1 VAVSLPDPDAKAAVV
16 REMFDRIAPRYAR
29 LNTILTFG
37 LDRGWRRAAIAA
49 AGVRP
54 GDLVVDVGCGTGD
67 LAALAAAAGARVIG
81 VDVAPIMLAHA
92 RGRGAALLRADAAA
106 LPLRGATAHAVTC
119 GFALRNVVAI
129 PPVLAEAARVLRPG
143 GRLALLEVA
152 APSSGA
158 LGWGHRLYF
167 NHVVPR
173 LGALLS
179 DRRAYAYLP
188 ASTAYLPPESVFRRL
203 IEDAGFVDVRQRR
216 LGAGSVQLVW
226 ASRATSAVAE
236 RAA

>member
-49 AGVRP
+49 AGVRA

-81 VDVAPIMLAHA
+81 VDVAPTMLAHA

-152 APSSGA
+152 TPSGGA

-179 DRRAYAYLP
+179 DRRAYSYLP
-188 ASTAYLPPESVFRRL
+188 ASMAYLPPEGVLRRL
-203 IEDAGFVDVRQRR
+203 IEDAGFVDVRRRR

-226 ASRATSAVAE
+226 ASRATSAVSE

>member
-1 VAVSLPDPDAKAAVV
+1 MAVSLPDPDAKAAVV
-16 REMFDRIAPRYAR
+16 REMFDRIAPRYTR

-37 LDRGWRRAAIAA
+37 LDRGWRRATIAA
-49 AGVRP
+49 AGVRA

-67 LAALAAAAGARVIG
+67 LAALAVAAGARVIA
-81 VDVAPIMLAHA
+81 VDVAPAMLAHA
-92 RGRGAALLRADAAA
+92 RGCGGMLLRADAAA
-106 LPLRGATAHAVTC
+106 LPIRRATVHAVTC

-152 APSSGA
+152 APSGGA

-179 DRRAYAYLP
+179 DGRAYAYLP
-188 ASTAYLPPESVFRRL
+188 ASMAYLPPADVLRRL
-203 IEDAGFVDVRQRR
+203 IEDAGFVNVRRRR
-216 LGAGSVQLVW
+216 LGAGSAQLVS
-226 ASRATSAVAE
+226 ASRATTAVAG